1 MSKRPVPIDPQHLL
15 EQADKLVGSASQGRP
30 RGADLRR
37 AISASYYALFHF
49 TTAAAADSVVPVS
62 KRSAP
67 QYTRIYRGI
76 DHRSLRELCKA
87 ISGTTLPA
95 KYDAHAPP
103 TGFGRNI
110 YDFATAV
117 VDLQEKRHLADY
129 DPQFRV
135 TKSDALLTIS
145 TARAA
150 LARFDSASASEKEAF
165 LSLLLFPPRQ

>member
-1 MSKRPVPIDPQHLL
+1 VPIDPQHLL
-15 EQADKLVGSASQGRP
+15 EQADKLVGPASQGRP

-37 AISASYYALFHF
+37 AISAAYYAIFHF
-49 TTAAAADSVVPVS
+49 TVAAADSVVS
-62 KRSAP
+62 TTKRSAP

-87 ISGTTLPA
+87 ISGSTLPP
-95 KYDAHAPP
+95 KYTAHAPP

-110 YDFATAV
+110 RDFATAF
-117 VDLQEKRHLADY
+117 VDLQEKRHTADY
-129 DPQFRV
+129 DPQFQV

-145 TARAA
+145 TARTAIS
-150 LARFDSASASEKEAF
+150 RFDSASGSEKEAF

>member
-1 MSKRPVPIDPQHLL
+1 VPIDPQHLL
-15 EQADKLVGSASQGRP
+15 EQADKLAGSAPHGRP

-37 AISASYYALFHF
+37 AISATYYAIFHF
-49 TTAAAADSVVPVS
+49 TARAAADSVVPVN
-62 KRSAP
+62 KRSAS

-87 ISGTTLPA
+87 ISGTNLPA
-95 KYDAHAPP
+95 KYAAHAPP
-103 TGFGRNI
+103 TGFGPNV

-117 VDLQEKRHLADY
+117 LDLQEKRHLADY

-145 TARAA
+145 TARTA
-150 LARFDSASASEKEAF
+150 LSRFDSAPPDQQQAF

>member
-1 MSKRPVPIDPQHLL
+1 MPIDPQHLL

-30 RGADLRR
+30 RGVDLRR
-37 AISASYYALFHF
+37 AISAAYYAIFHF
-49 TTAAAADSVVPVS
+49 TIAAAADSVVPAS

-87 ISGTTLPA
+87 ISGTNLG
-95 KYDAHAPP
+95 KYATHAPP
-103 TGFGRNI
+103 TGFGPNI
-110 YDFATAV
+110 RDFATAV
-117 VDLQEKRHLADY
+117 VDLLEKRHSADY

-150 LARFDSASASEKEAF
+150 LSRFDLALASEKEVF